1 MSNPLRNA
9 NPQPRDLQFKHFGVL
24 NAGNQSKSS
33 VVTAVAINVAVAFIL
48 VVLSAA
54 AIKTAALKKSEEV
67 VFVPPLPPPPP
78 PPPKLIPPKPLP
90 KPPVITPLEPK
101 IVLPKGEPMEA
112 PKPVP
117 VAQPKPLP
125 VVTPAPP
132 KRELAAAAPKP
143 MPVKLPTSASVVNR
157 DANPRPVVLG
167 QQNNPIAPS
176 NRPAVSAVNMGNAGM
191 AGMPAGTSGRGPQA
205 QAVNMGSG
213 RPGGSVGGNSS
224 RPSVQGVNLG
234 GVPGGTTGSKGNGLG
249 VQQVQLA
256 RQATP
261 SAAATP
267 SLMKA
272 PARTGPQVLY
282 KPRPVYTAEATALKI
297 EGVVQVRIRVSSTG
311 AVTVLGVTSGLGH
324 GLDESAMRAV
334 QGTKFRPA
342 VDANGNPTDWEGVV
356 NISFQIAT

>member
-1 MSNPLRNA
+1 M
-9 NPQPRDLQFKHFGVL
+9 
-24 NAGNQSKSS
+24 
-33 VVTAVAINVAVAFIL
+33 TAVAINLAVAFIL

-54 AIKTAALKKSEEV
+54 AIKTAALKKSAAL
-67 VFVPPLPPPPP
+67 VFVPVPPPPPPPP
-78 PPPKLIPPKPLP
+78 PPPKLVPPKPLP
-90 KPPVITPLEPK
+90 KPPVVSPPEPK
-101 IVLPKGEPMEA
+101 IVLPKVEPMVT

-143 MPVKLPTSASVVNR
+143 VAVKLPTSASVVNH

-191 AGMPAGTSGRGPQA
+191 SGMPPGTSGRGPQA
-205 QAVNMGSG
+205 QAVNIGSG
-213 RPGGSVGGNSS
+213 RPGGDVGGNSS
-224 RPSVQGVNLG
+224 RPSVKGVTLG
-234 GVPGGTTGSKGNGLG
+234 GVTGGTPGSKGGNGLG

-256 RQATP
+256 RQAQP
-261 SAAATP
+261 PAATTP
-267 SLMKA
+267 SLMKT
-272 PARTGPQVLY
+272 PVRTGPQVLY